1 MRRSPT
7 RTSGASSPS
16 LHFPAGRHLLL
27 RDVPLDGLK
36 PEKELAMKK
45 TTPKKLMLSRE
56 TLGHLNA
63 EQARA
68 ALGGS
73 RTTVPDTLKDPP
85 LTSDSVRACCA

>member
-1 MRRSPT
+1 
-7 RTSGASSPS
+7 
-16 LHFPAGRHLLL
+16 L

-68 ALGGS
+68 VLG
-73 RTTVPDTLKDPP
+73 RMVPTTVPSTLQDPP